1 MDKRQF
7 SLIMLVMF
15 VLTFTSQS
23 AWAQQQDSKIRALF
37 VLKFIENVTWPDDR
51 KAVIIGIIGKDEVL
65 GELQTRLQAKNP
77 NGVIVKR
84 ISAGE
89 AATCDV
95 VYIPSADNHVISNIA
110 SLSKGVLI
118 ISESDLSKKGSGI
131 SFIEEGGRLT
141 FLVNKSS
148 IESKGLKVSSTL
160 LSLGKQA

>member
-1 MDKRQF
+1 MDKRKF
-7 SLIMLVMF
+7 SLIMLVMLM
-15 VLTFTSQS
+15 LTITGHS
-23 AWAQQQDSKIRALF
+23 ARAQQQDSKIRALF
-37 VLKFIENVTWPDDR
+37 VLKFIDNVTWPDDR
-51 KAVIIGIIGKDEVL
+51 KAVVIGVVGKNEVL
-65 GELQTRLQAKNP
+65 VELQSRLQAKNP

-84 ISAGE
+84 ITAAE

-95 VYIPSADNHVISNIA
+95 IYIPTADNHAIGNIA

-131 SFIEEGGRLT
+131 SFLEEGGRLT
-141 FLVNKSS
+141 FVINKGS

>member
-1 MDKRQF
+1 
-7 SLIMLVMF
+7 MLA
-15 VLTFTSQS
+15 FTTQS

-51 KAVIIGIIGKDEVL
+51 KAVVIGVVGKDEVF
-65 GELQTRLQAKNP
+65 GELQSRLQSKNP
-77 NGVIVKR
+77 NGVVVKR
-84 ISAGE
+84 INAGE
-89 AATCDV
+89 AVTCDV
-95 VYIPSADNHVISNIA
+95 VYIPSADNHAINNIA

-141 FLVNKSS
+141 FLINKGS
-148 IESKGLKVSSTL
+148 IESKGLKISSTL